1 MTNNQLQK
9 SLEELNVRLTYD
21 ELEIKSLKEENAKL
35 RRKVCR
41 LLKRQRNDN
50 KRCKTIHST
59 FMY

>member
-9 SLEELNVRLTYD
+9 SLEELEVRLTND
-21 ELEIKSLKEENAKL
+21 EFKIESLKEENAKL

-41 LLKRQRNDN
+41 LLKKQRDNN